1 MVASLSNLLL
11 RVLAASAVSISFVAA
26 QFNTSQFVAKISST
40 AAPPGYNVQGGTVFD
55 NFVNALNDGQ
65 FFLLGTG
72 SLVFEEPESEPL
84 QYTFLD
90 WCSDLTFSDSIMGYA
105 ARCVYTYAEAQANS
119 VGEWTSTMGISA
131 VFSEQ
136 QNAFEGQ
143 FHTNTDDWVYRYWDD
158 GRKTMPFI
166 AWEGH
171 DETEMAGDDAKMAA
185 DATTASWSAFGEIT
199 WMTVVEVAQLF
210 NTSTD
215 EFTPDKFKQVY
226 KDTWINEHEDEAAT
240 DNPNAEAEL
249 ETVEQVKNETDS
261 TGETTTPAQPDTEED
276 GSTDAANPVEEE
288 DSASGRKLTSVA
300 ARFVSASLRVFGI

>member
-1 MVASLSNLLL
+1 MAASLSNLLL

-72 SLVFEEPESEPL
+72 SLVFEKPESEPL

-136 QNAFEGQ
+136 LNAFEGQ

-171 DETEMAGDDAKMAA
+171 DEGDMAA

-199 WMTVVEVAQLF
+199 WMTVEEVAQLL

-215 EFTPDKFKQVY
+215 EFTPDKFKQAY
-226 KDTWINEHEDEAAT
+226 LDTWTKQHEKEAAE
-240 DNPNAEAEL
+240 DNPNPEAEQ
-249 ETVEQVKNETDS
+249 EIIEEAKGETDS
-261 TGETTTPAQPDTEED
+261 NSTGAGETTTPAEPGTGDGGTDASDPID
-276 GSTDAANPVEEE
+276 GSAGN
-288 DSASGRKLTSVA
+288 GRKLTSVA
-300 ARFVSASLRVFGI
+300 ARFVSAALRVFGI